1 MTLKMETG
9 KMQNGINLNGGMQ
22 PKILYQKH
30 DLLILTGMMQANFT
44 INEKQKTTVYAVCI

>member
-22 PKILYQKH
+22 PKILYQEH